1 MRMAEF
7 EVTDLRLAIEPP
19 APAAAGR
26 SLRSR
31 LADAICHGEG
41 PIDVCISYDGMA
53 CSAGAINVV

>member
-26 SLRSR
+26 SLAESVGR
-31 LADAICHGEG
+31 CHL
-41 PIDVCISYDGMA
+41 PW
-53 CSAGAINVV
+53 